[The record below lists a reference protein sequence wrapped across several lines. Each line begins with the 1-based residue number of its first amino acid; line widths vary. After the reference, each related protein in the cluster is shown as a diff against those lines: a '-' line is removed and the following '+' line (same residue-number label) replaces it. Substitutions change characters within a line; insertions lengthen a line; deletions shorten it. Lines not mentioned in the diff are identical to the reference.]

1 MTTSRYT
8 IYRNQDAG
16 VNDETKARY
25 KLNPNKKVFVYKN
38 LHKDCWSVKQNG
50 LVKMHTTQLVMV
62 ACKFKVNEKG
72 RQRVLEE
79 QRKNVHAG
87 IHGLIMTTQRSGNPP
102 NKKNS
107 FFNEQI
113 SYNPYKNEK
122 FIKLEDGSEVRSAF
136 FVSLDIQ
143 DGVRANQTEGY

>member
-107 FFNEQI
+107 FFNEKTD
-113 SYNPYKNEK
+113 PK
-122 FIKLEDGSEVRSAF
+122 FGPLFLFLLTSKMVSVLIKQKV
-136 FVSLDIQ
+136 IKIW
-143 DGVRANQTEGY
+143 GYS